1 MSYIE
6 NLLGSPVIP
15 EVQES
20 LGLAA
25 GNYKIKGFNLYASG
39 DLVIL
44 DEGLALVDGLRIVSS
59 ANLKLSKSSVLS
71 KYVFLRIYTYTETI
85 DGLQVRNA
93 DLSLIAQTSST
104 PVNNTNLY
112 DSATGA
118 KDVLLAYV
126 NSSGVV
132 NLTTSGALGVY
143 DIPTRLTSVESV
155 NTTQDS
161 SISSIGTRTTNLETR
176 ATNIE
181 TKNTTQDNSITSLGT
196 RATNLE
202 TRATNIESVNTTQ
215 NTDITSLKTRATN
228 LETRATNIETK
239 NTTQDNRL
247 AAIEGYKI
255 LWQGAYHMNDMQQA
269 ILSEFISEQATGIIV
284 VWSKYASGAVNG
296 DWHYFFIPKFH
307 SLIHEDNG
315 IGMVLRYNST
325 TIATKYLY
333 VGRHALIGAATNTSA
348 PNNNFVLRYVLGV

>member
-71 KYVFLRIYTYTETI
+71 KYVFLRIYTYTEII
-85 DGLQVRNA
+85 DGLYVRNA
-93 DLSLIAQTSST
+93 NLSLIAQASST

-112 DSATGA
+112 DNATGT

-132 NLTTSGALGVY
+132 DLNTNGALGVY
-143 DIPTRLTSVESV
+143 DIPTRLTSVETK
-155 NTTQDS
+155 NTSQDS
-161 SISSIGTRTTNLETR
+161 SISSLGTRMT
-176 ATNIE
+176 AVE
-181 TKNTTQDNSITSLGT
+181 TKNTSQDTSITSLGT

-202 TRATNIESVNTTQ
+202 TRATNIE
-215 NTDITSLKTRATN
+215 
-228 LETRATNIETK
+228 TK
-239 NTTQDNRL
+239 NTEQDIRL
-247 AAIEGYKI
+247 TALEADTGWVNIPYNTGWSGETGGQLQYRKI
-255 LWQGAYHMNDMQQA
+255 GNQV
-269 ILSEFISEQATGIIV
+269 F
-284 VWSKYASGAVNG
+284 
-296 DWHYFFIPKFH
+296 
-307 SLIHEDNG
+307 
-315 IGMVLRYNST
+315 LRGGVGQT
-325 TIATKYLY
+325 VIADGNYRS
-333 VGRHALIGAATNTSA
+333 VATNGLPPTFRPPTEVRFTGMGGSGRPIGWRITVTGNIDVINQA
-348 PNNNFVLRYVLGV
+348 SNTNASWASVFCSWLLD